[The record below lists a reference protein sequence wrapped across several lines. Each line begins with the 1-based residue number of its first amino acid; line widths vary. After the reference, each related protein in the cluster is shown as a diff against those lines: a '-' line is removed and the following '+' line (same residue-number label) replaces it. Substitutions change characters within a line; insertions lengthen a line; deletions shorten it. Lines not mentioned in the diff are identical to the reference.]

1 MPIFRSISL
10 KSMIMIAALTVAFG
24 LTNVSAQAIPFS
36 QHGSVDQRVGLT
48 DIKIEY
54 NRPVARGRVLFGPD
68 GLVKYGNVWHPG
80 ADSASYI
87 SFSRDVVL
95 EGKPV
100 PKGEYS
106 IWLIPQG
113 SGPWTLIL
121 SKAARVF
128 HQPYPGPERDL
139 LRVPVNPTTGSHME
153 VMAFYFPVVAR
164 DSTVLHLHW
173 GTRIV
178 PIQIKAPLDP

>member
-1 MPIFRSISL
+1 MPTFRNISL
-10 KSMIMIAALTVAFG
+10 QSMVLISGLAAILGFNNAA
-24 LTNVSAQAIPFS
+24 AQAIPFS
-36 QHGSVDQRVGLT
+36 QHGSVSQRVGLT

-68 GLVKYGNVWHPG
+68 GLVKFGSIWHPG

-87 SFSRDVVL
+87 SFSRAVVL
-95 EGKPV
+95 EGKSV

-106 IWLIPQG
+106 IWLMPQA

-128 HQPYPGPERDL
+128 HQPYPGPEQDL
-139 LRVPVNPTTGSHME
+139 LRVPVTPATGSHME

-164 DSTVLHLHW
+164 DSAVLHLHW